1 MCVRGPGAMLWSCG
15 HDLAPPKGHRRAAV
29 GRPLDSEVS
38 GSVGG
43 RKGIHKECGEKTLCS
58 QLDTGTRGQNSHFSS
73 EEPEHGDAQQLLE
86 NASHCC
92 FLPSDRASFAPR
104 FGISEA
110 RGRPATPRLG
120 PVGGARSP

>member
-1 MCVRGPGAMLWSCG
+1 MPCCG
-15 HDLAPPKGHRRAAV
+15 HVGMTLHLQKATGEEQWAAPLIQKSLGVWEEGKA
-29 GRPLDSEVS
+29 SIK
-38 GSVGG
+38 SVFL
-43 RKGIHKECGEKTLCS
+43 RSCGEKTLCF

-110 RGRPATPRLG
+110 RGQPATPRLG